1 MKKKMVRLWALF
13 TALVL
18 LVSSGIPTVSAA
30 NATVE
35 SVTEQLQAIDSL
47 QTMLNK
53 RYSADYT
60 LAEGETVYNVTVT
73 NQSIIDKHRSLHKK
87 YANYLA
93 SMNAAR
99 AEAQLAYNSLTDE
112 QKAQIDP
119 VLVAKLTDKPKNKFL
134 TGPFAVTPSDDG
146 YPYEVVK
153 HSKGFGY
160 EASNYGVSGEL
171 PQTFVLVDTR
181 ETGASWTPT
190 PGEYKNGESNFEV
203 AYCCDFETSLSWS
216 SHYRR
221 LNLEDATYFDD
232 HCAERIR
239 AIVQSSYPYITEAEM
254 KAKLKADGM
263 DADFVD
269 SLNRSDMISAVQL
282 AIWQYSN
289 YDEVIAA
296 GAGYYA
302 TVDVTK
308 NSNKWFT
315 PVHDFSNEI
324 WEWFPAKGCQT
335 YTEENAYRV
344 NNLYYHLANLEGVKA
359 EKDQTIITNI
369 KVGRLDLKKKANDIY
384 SIGLHITLNS
394 GCTDDSDDVT
404 LKVESISENGVKTA
418 ENSVKVGKDK
428 EYVLA
433 INAKYGDTI
442 KVTAVGSQTVDQGVY
457 FYDAV
462 GGRKNSQ
469 SLVAMGH
476 GETNVNA
483 VTQFTFNEDIEK
495 GIRIYKKSTEDNTPI
510 SDITFNVYKVT
521 PNDGETIN
529 DTPTAEEITRFA
541 VPENLMGT
549 MVTDITGYAALKLPS
564 DGIYLVVEEHNA
576 EKVKAPADPFYITI
590 PWAVEEE
597 VEGEKIVKYYDVV
610 EVYPKNTPVTP
621 PPPPP
626 PPPPQY
632 VNGRFKIV
640 KYDNNNVSDL
650 LEGAK
655 FQVYKAATPTD
666 TDTETILH
674 GGQSLAV
681 VPVMLDDA
689 PVILVT
695 DDSGT
700 VTSPELPCGTYFI
713 KEIKAPNGYVLPKE
727 AVEVSVESG
736 VMSEATITKI
746 GNDRGIILPA
756 TGGIG
761 VNPIIIAGVV
771 IAFLSAVFIITKKRL
786 PQY

>member
-1 MKKKMVRLWALF
+1 MKKKMVRLCALF
-13 TALVL
+13 AAVIL
-18 LVSSGIPTVSAA
+18 LVSTGIPVAAADSVTVD
-30 NATVE
+30 
-35 SVTEQLQAIDSL
+35 SVTEQLKAIDSL

-53 RYSADYT
+53 RYASGYSLSIRYDV
-60 LAEGETVYNVTVT
+60 ETTDQT
-73 NQSIIDKHRSLHKK
+73 IIDKHRAAHKK
-87 YANYLA
+87 YADYLA
-93 SMNAAR
+93 TMNAAR
-99 AEAQLAYNSLTDE
+99 AEAQLAYDSLTDE

-119 VLVAKLTDKPKNKFL
+119 ALVAKLTDKPKNKFL
-134 TGPFAVTPSDDG
+134 TGPFTVTPSDDG
-146 YPYEVVK
+146 YPYEAVRY
-153 HSKGFGY
+153 SKGFGY
-160 EASNYGVSGEL
+160 EASNYGVSEEL
-171 PQTFVLVDTR
+171 PQTFIVVDTR
-181 ETGASWTPT
+181 ETGAQWTPT
-190 PGEYKNGESNFEV
+190 PGEYKNGVSNFEV
-203 AYCCDFETSLSWS
+203 AYCCDFERGINLG

-221 LNLEDATYFDD
+221 VNLEDANYFDD

-239 AIVQSSYPYITEAEM
+239 AIVQSSYPYLTVDEM
-254 KAKLKADGM
+254 KAKLIADGL
-263 DADFVD
+263 DADFVN
-269 SLNRSDMISAVQL
+269 SLNRGDMISAVQL

-289 YDEVIAA
+289 YDAVIKK
-296 GAGYYA
+296 GARYYA

-308 NSNKWFT
+308 NSGVWFT
-315 PVHDFSNEI
+315 PLHDFSNEI
-324 WEWFPAKGCQT
+324 WEWFPAGGGRT

-344 NNLYYHLANLEGVKA
+344 NNLYYHLVNLEGVKA
-359 EKDQTIITNI
+359 EENNTIISNI

-394 GCTDDSDDVT
+394 GCSNNSDDVT

-442 KVTAVGSQTVDQGVY
+442 KVTAVGSQTVDKGVY
-457 FYDAV
+457 FYDAL
-462 GGRKNSQ
+462 GGRDASQ
-469 SLVAMGH
+469 SLVTMGY
-476 GETNVNA
+476 GETDVNA
-483 VTQFTFNEDIEK
+483 VTEFTFNEDIEK
-495 GIRIYKKSTEDNTPI
+495 GIRIYKKSSEDNTPI
-510 SDITFNVYKVT
+510 SDITFNVYKAT
-521 PNDGETIN
+521 PNDGETLN

-736 VMSEATITKI
+736 VMSETTITKI
-746 GNDRGIILPA
+746 GNDRGILLPA

-761 VNPIIIAGVV
+761 VNCIIIAGV
-771 IAFLSAVFIITKKRL
+771 IITLFSAAFIIAKKRL
-786 PQY
+786 PQH